1 MTDKKI
7 WLVTGAARGM
17 GVDIATAAL
26 AAGHAVVA
34 TARNPDAVTA
44 ALGDHD
50 ELLAVQL
57 DITDPASVDA
67 AIAAAVDRFGRID
80 VLVNNAGN
88 FYAGYFE
95 EISPAQMRAQI
106 ETNLFGPM
114 NVTRAV
120 LPVMRRQRS
129 GHVVTISSTA
139 GLIGQEFVAA
149 YAASKFGVEGWMESL
164 RFDVEPF
171 GIHTTIVEP
180 GFFRTELLVEGSS
193 TIWPELS
200 IDDYTDRT
208 QLDHRG
214 VAWHERPTRRR
225 PRQARRGS
233 RHHHRARRAT
243 AAVRR
248 RRRRRRRRRAE
259 STRPARPDRR
269 PPRPVHQPRPRR
281 RPGMTNA
288 TANRDEETARH
299 ARRSRS
305 PGRGRGGWVRRATEQ
320 VPSTAYGEVDLERDD
335 QLRAHRRQYSAPES
349 LTAGRRAG
357 VPRPPARCSARRVQ
371 VADERSGV
379 QRTSRS
385 SSVVAPGP
393 GTARTDRRSR
403 VSPHAL
409 QVICPVVTQPQL
421 RCSMS
426 SGSLPSP

>member
-34 TARNPDAVTA
+34 TARNADAVTA
-44 ALGDHD
+44 ALGTHD

-57 DITDPASVDA
+57 DITDPASVG
-67 AIAAAVDRFGRID
+67 AAVEAAVARFGRID

-95 EISPAQMRAQI
+95 EISAAQMRAQI

-171 GIHTTIVEP
+171 GIHTTVVEP

-200 IDDYTDRT
+200 IDDYADRT
-208 QLDHRG
+208 QSTIATWRSMNGRQGGDPAKLAAALVTITHLEKPPRRF
-214 VAWHERPTRRR
+214 VAG
-225 PRQARRGS
+225 AD
-233 RHHHRARRAT
+233 AV
-243 AAVRR
+243 AAVDQKAHDLLDQIDAYRDL
-248 RRRRRRRRRAE
+248 
-259 STRPARPDRR
+259 STNLAYDHVPA
-269 PPRPVHQPRPRR
+269 
-281 RPGMTNA
+281 
-288 TANRDEETARH
+288 
-299 ARRSRS
+299 
-305 PGRGRGGWVRRATEQ
+305 
-320 VPSTAYGEVDLERDD
+320 
-335 QLRAHRRQYSAPES
+335 
-349 LTAGRRAG
+349 
-357 VPRPPARCSARRVQ
+357 
-371 VADERSGV
+371 
-379 QRTSRS
+379 
-385 SSVVAPGP
+385 
-393 GTARTDRRSR
+393 
-403 VSPHAL
+403 
-409 QVICPVVTQPQL
+409 
-421 RCSMS
+421 
-426 SGSLPSP
+426 